1 MAAKTKQNKEEK
13 TIKNNR
19 LHLRLTDPESEV
31 VERLMLRY
39 SKDKTGLILFALEKL
54 RKREQDTTPT
64 SSVGAEFAQHVVVF
78 LNKLSTD
85 YSIATKEEAGIKR
98 LKNWAN
104 SLRNP
109 NAGLP
114 VAQQAPPASPP
125 IVPIFGPDDDFI
137 DVDEMLR
144 ELKFMNEKIQALE
157 KATYALP
164 FSDYK
169 KAALDLLTRITQSHD
184 ALKESIT

>member
-19 LHLRLTDPESEV
+19 LHLRLTDPESEM